1 VSVARHGCR
10 NRRLVL
16 ALVVQAGL
24 LATLSS
30 ARAAASTPDT
40 NSTFALTAKVAAGLV
55 DINAQ
60 LGYQDYRWLA
70 TGIVLSADGLAITTN
85 GAIRGST
92 AIRVTDIANGHSYA
106 ATVTGY
112 DISDDIAVLQF
123 HGAAGLVTAPLA
135 SSVPTEYGLPVK
147 PIGNGLPATKWSA
160 TTGYVQGFDQS
171 VTLNDPLSGLSQS
184 VHGLIETNAP
194 IKDDYQGAALA
205 TAAGKVIGMV
215 VGGSSSITF
224 AVPIGTVMAIARKIE
239 AEQFTDGVH
248 RGLTA
253 FLGVLEE
260 RVPSATE
267 GTHTGV
273 FVLGVVPGSPAAGAG
288 LARGD
293 MITAVGGQDV
303 RSSTG
308 LTDVLLAKAPG
319 EKVRIAWVSP
329 SGISHSAVVTLAAG
343 PPD

>member
-1 VSVARHGCR
+1 MSVARHGCR

-160 TTGYVQGFDQS
+160 TTGSRHAPVLWVICGFCKARYQRAE
-171 VTLNDPLSGLSQS
+171 GLS
-184 VHGLIETNAP
+184 
-194 IKDDYQGAALA
+194 
-205 TAAGKVIGMV
+205 V
-215 VGGSSSITF
+215 VRCSSHRLR
-224 AVPIGTVMAIARKIE
+224 TVTPRTRTSTKSNYS
-239 AEQFTDGVH
+239 
-248 RGLTA
+248 L
-253 FLGVLEE
+253 
-260 RVPSATE
+260 
-267 GTHTGV
+267 
-273 FVLGVVPGSPAAGAG
+273 SP
-288 LARGD
+288 
-293 MITAVGGQDV
+293 
-303 RSSTG
+303 
-308 LTDVLLAKAPG
+308 
-319 EKVRIAWVSP
+319 
-329 SGISHSAVVTLAAG
+329 
-343 PPD
+343 